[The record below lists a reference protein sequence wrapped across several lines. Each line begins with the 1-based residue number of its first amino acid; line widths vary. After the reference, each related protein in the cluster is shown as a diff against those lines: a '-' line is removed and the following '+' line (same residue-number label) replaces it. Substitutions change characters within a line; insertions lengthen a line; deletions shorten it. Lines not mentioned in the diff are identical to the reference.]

1 MFSSFSRPAVSWLAL
16 AALCVVFLVSPTGWA
31 KDKTGTVRPRLVVVV
46 SVDQL
51 RFDYLT
57 RFEKFLPKTGIR
69 TLLTDGAVFMDA
81 HYKYASTFT
90 APGHAAQLTG
100 TYSYRNGIV
109 SNRMYQRSTGE
120 NVEPVKDTTTQLV
133 GAKRKATGSSPRL
146 LIGSTVGDEL
156 RLATN
161 NHGKVVTLALKDRAS
176 VLLGGHSGKAYWFDS
191 TSGRFVTS
199 TYYHDKAPKWLCD
212 FNDQAHPDQ
221 SFGTQWKRF
230 GPESA
235 YTLAT
240 IDDAPFEGEWVG
252 LGRTFP
258 HPLTGENKTRD
269 KSYYRAW
276 TFSPHAIHAQ
286 GRLAK
291 QIIVAE
297 KLGKD
302 SIPDLLGISLN
313 TPDYVGHTFGPNSH
327 EMTAMFFEVDRFIRE
342 LLTTLNKE
350 VGEGKYV
357 VAFTADHGVAP
368 IPQYAKSLGMNAGR
382 VHKNRLQEVAEKAL
396 EERYGKG
403 PWVLSIQY
411 PSVVLDWNRMDKAG
425 LDREEVRETA
435 AIALRKEEGI
445 ALVVTRTQL
454 LRKTLPSTPM
464 TQMITRSFHPDRS
477 GDLMVVVQPYW
488 VLHKYGR
495 PLGTGHGSPYTYDT
509 HVPLILYG
517 TSIRRGVL
525 RHPVEITDLAA
536 TLSTI
541 LGVSPPSQSEG
552 RILNE
557 ALQ

>member
-1 MFSSFSRPAVSWLAL
+1 MVALPSRPALSWLAL
-16 AALCVVFLVSPTGWA
+16 VVVCSTILFSPAGWA
-31 KDKTGTVRPRLVVVV
+31 KDKAAAVRPRLVVVV

-51 RFDYLT
+51 RFDYIT
-57 RFEKFLPKTGIR
+57 RFRNFLPKDGIR
-69 TLLTDGAVFMDA
+69 TLLQEGAFFTDA

-90 APGHAAQLTG
+90 APGHAVQLTG

-109 SNRMYQRSTGE
+109 SNRMYQRATGKD
-120 NVEPVKDTTTQLV
+120 VEPVKDTTTQLV
-133 GAKRKATGSSPRL
+133 GAKREATGSSPRL

-161 NHGKVVTLALKDRAS
+161 NRAKVVTMALKDRAS

-199 TYYHDKAPKWLCD
+199 SYYHDKAPKWLCD
-212 FNDQAHPDQ
+212 FNDQAGPDQ
-221 SFGTQWKRF
+221 AFGTQWKRI
-230 GPESA
+230 GPEPA

-240 IDDAPFEGEWVG
+240 IDDAPFEGERAG

-258 HPLTGENKTRD
+258 HPLTGENNTRD

-286 GRLAK
+286 GALAK
-291 QIIVAE
+291 EIIVAE
-297 KLGKD
+297 ELGKD
-302 SIPDLLGISLN
+302 STPDLLGISLN
-313 TPDYVGHTFGPNSH
+313 TPDYVGHTFGPHSH
-327 EMTAMFFEVDRFIRE
+327 EMIAMFFEVDRFMRD
-342 LLTTLNKE
+342 LLTTLNEE
-350 VGEGKYV
+350 VGKGKFMI
-357 VAFTADHGVAP
+357 AFTADHGVAP

-382 VHKNRLQEVAEKAL
+382 VHKNRIQEVAEKAL
-396 EERYGKG
+396 EGRYGKG

-411 PSVVLDWNRMDKAG
+411 PSVALDWDRMDKAG

-435 AIALRKEEGI
+435 AVALRKEEGI
-445 ALVVTRTQL
+445 AQVVTRTQI
-454 LRKTLPSTPM
+454 LRKTLPNTPM

-477 GDLMVVVQPYW
+477 GDLMVVLQPYW

-517 TSIRRGVL
+517 ASIRPGVL
-525 RHPVEITDLAA
+525 RHPVEITALAP
-536 TLSTI
+536 TLSSI
-541 LGVSPPSQSEG
+541 LGVSPPSQNEG
-552 RILNE
+552 QILQN
-557 ALQ
+557 ALR